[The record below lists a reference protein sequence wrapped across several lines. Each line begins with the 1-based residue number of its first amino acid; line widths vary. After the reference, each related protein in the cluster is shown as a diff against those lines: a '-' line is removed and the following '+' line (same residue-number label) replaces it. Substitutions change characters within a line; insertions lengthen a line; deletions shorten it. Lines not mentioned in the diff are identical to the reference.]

1 MNKKVMYSLIVLV
14 IVIFSFSVYFFS
26 DREKEEVN
34 ENKLI
39 NQKVDELLESM
50 TLEEKIGQMLIINI
64 DSDTFDEELKK
75 YLDEVKP
82 GGVIL
87 MKPNFTTY
95 EQTRNLVRDLKNSS
109 EIPFIVSV
117 DQEGGRV
124 QRLQYLTDVSPVF
137 VPDMFSLGK
146 MNDSDLAYEVGT
158 VIAEE
163 LRTLGINMDFAPV
176 LDIYSNKENKV
187 IGSRSLGDNV
197 NTVSKLALRV
207 AEGLEDNGVIPVFKH
222 FPGHGDTSTDSHV
235 SLPIIN
241 KTYEEAEKLEF
252 VPFKKAIES
261 GAKVIMTGHIS
272 FPDITGDNTP
282 ATLSKVLVT
291 DVLKKKLGFKGLVIT
306 DALNMKALTN
316 NYSNEEIILKA
327 VEAGNDILL
336 MPVDV
341 RLAVE
346 VIKNNVSEDRINSSV
361 RKILEFKYKYLK
373 IDNELNSSYLGSEK
387 HKNIIDKIKVN
398 EES

>member
-14 IVIFSFSVYFFS
+14 IVIFSLSVYFFS

-34 ENKLI
+34 ENKVI
-39 NQKVDELLESM
+39 NQKVDELLENM

-64 DSDTFDEELKK
+64 DFDSFDEELKK

-187 IGSRSLGDNV
+187 IGNRSLGDNV

-261 GAKVIMTGHIS
+261 GAKVIMTGHIAL
-272 FPDITGDNTP
+272 PDITGDNTP

-291 DVLKKKLGFKGLVIT
+291 DVLKKKLGFEGLVIT

-341 RLAVE
+341 RLAVD

-373 IDNELNSSYLGSEK
+373 MDNELDSSYLGSEK

>member
-187 IGSRSLGDNV
+187 IGNRSLGDNV

-207 AEGLEDNGVIPVFKH
+207 AEGLKDNGVIPVFKH

-261 GAKVIMTGHIS
+261 GA
-272 FPDITGDNTP
+272 
-282 ATLSKVLVT
+282 
-291 DVLKKKLGFKGLVIT
+291 
-306 DALNMKALTN
+306 
-316 NYSNEEIILKA
+316 
-327 VEAGNDILL
+327 
-336 MPVDV
+336 
-341 RLAVE
+341 
-346 VIKNNVSEDRINSSV
+346 
-361 RKILEFKYKYLK
+361 
-373 IDNELNSSYLGSEK
+373 
-387 HKNIIDKIKVN
+387 
-398 EES
+398 

>member
-187 IGSRSLGDNV
+187 IGNRSLGDNV

-207 AEGLEDNGVIPVFKH
+207 AEGLKDNGVIPVFKH

-272 FPDITGDNTP
+272 FPNITGDNTP

-327 VEAGNDILL
+327 VKAGNDILL

-346 VIKNNVSEDRINSSV
+346 VIKNSVSEDRINSSV
-361 RKILEFKYKYLK
+361 RKILEFKYKHLK